1 MSQRLKFPKFSV
13 LGIGIGCSLFFSLI
27 LSEVSALRHLEF
39 LLRDQLILWQQST
52 QSPSDQIA
60 LVGLRE
66 SDLIGVGGEQTRY
79 VALVKRLLEAE
90 AKVVVLNLL
99 DNWVN
104 ETSAIENLPL
114 QELIQKYNEQIVLVT
129 PTAPVTSSNIT
140 EIETYHHLLPPLVG
154 NRMQSV
160 YDVTAIQGF
169 YEFDNEAPSL
179 EGAARIAHLQSVF
192 DYNDPSLGQTQ
203 GKFYSALSLALLKS
217 RQQVSGTPFL
227 KEGTGADRP
236 ATVNR
241 DVSTNYFSASELVE
255 YQWPI
260 KIHFFGGIDIFPN
273 FQFEQICLTLKNGS
287 CSEDLKPDIEKQ
299 IRGKIVIVG
308 FIAPEQNTKAVL
320 SVQGPGGQPMSGLAV
335 QANILASLM
344 TNRVYRLPPRWVV
357 QLVIIAGAI
366 ALSYWIN
373 CRFQRHSLRKRQ
385 FIALLLL
392 VTLSLYVG
400 FALVFTAQQIVLPV
414 FFPVITWFLTGLI
427 IQGWLMYQ
435 AQQELIMQQ
444 QYEIAQ
450 LKSAESKAIVL
461 QTRKLL
467 HRIASGIHE
476 GPLQDLRLVMDQLE
490 LELPREPDFVVN
502 KLSDIGCNI
511 RHYLQNIRS
520 MAEQLEVTPELR
532 QGLVAGIRHHLHQL
546 QGMGKLTLAVQD
558 DLQPLEETL
567 WNSQWLDARE
577 DIFMFFR
584 EAMTNVIKHAQPPQ
598 GNASQVTILLILEG
612 DYCTLVVQNDAA
624 KAEQPTAQGSLGYG
638 TKMMETVA
646 RELPDGHWQAFPL
659 KTGGYRVTLTWH
671 HAVMM
676 TPSTE

>member
-129 PTAPVTSSNIT
+129 PTAPVTPSNIT

-217 RQQVSGTPFL
+217 RQQVSGTPSL
-227 KEGTGADRP
+227 TEGTGADRP
-236 ATVNR
+236 AAVNR
-241 DVSTNYFSASELVE
+241 DVSNNYCSASKLAEH
-255 YQWPI
+255 QWPL
-260 KIHFFGGIDIFPN
+260 KIHFFGGIEIFPN

-287 CSEDLKPDIEKQ
+287 CSERLKPAVEKQ

-320 SVQGPGGQPMSGLAV
+320 SVQGPGGQQMPGLAV
-335 QANILASLM
+335 QANILANLM
-344 TNRVYRLPPRWVV
+344 TNR
-357 QLVIIAGAI
+357 AEG
-366 ALSYWIN
+366 
-373 CRFQRHSLRKRQ
+373 
-385 FIALLLL
+385 
-392 VTLSLYVG
+392 VT
-400 FALVFTAQQIVLPV
+400 
-414 FFPVITWFLTGLI
+414 
-427 IQGWLMYQ
+427 
-435 AQQELIMQQ
+435 
-444 QYEIAQ
+444 
-450 LKSAESKAIVL
+450 
-461 QTRKLL
+461 R
-467 HRIASGIHE
+467 
-476 GPLQDLRLVMDQLE
+476 
-490 LELPREPDFVVN
+490 
-502 KLSDIGCNI
+502 
-511 RHYLQNIRS
+511 
-520 MAEQLEVTPELR
+520 
-532 QGLVAGIRHHLHQL
+532 
-546 QGMGKLTLAVQD
+546 
-558 DLQPLEETL
+558 
-567 WNSQWLDARE
+567 
-577 DIFMFFR
+577 
-584 EAMTNVIKHAQPPQ
+584 
-598 GNASQVTILLILEG
+598 
-612 DYCTLVVQNDAA
+612 
-624 KAEQPTAQGSLGYG
+624 
-638 TKMMETVA
+638 
-646 RELPDGHWQAFPL
+646 
-659 KTGGYRVTLTWH
+659 
-671 HAVMM
+671 
-676 TPSTE
+676 